1 MPLDNALAPAVL
13 ESGALMMSPLLTW
26 QSAGVS
32 MALDAQQLQWKLLL
46 NWQDAV
52 GSMQRDWWDGWI
64 ARYGGGVPIDV

>member
-13 ESGALMMSPLLTW
+13 DSSALMLSPLLAW
-26 QSAGVS
+26 QSTGVS
-32 MALDAQQLQWKLLL
+32 MALEAQQLQWKLLL